1 MSRTETCP
9 CWFTSSEWTVMW
21 KCNAK
26 LNPCENAIA
35 MIIYSMK
42 ENAEESRNLTMM
54 EEDIPLR
61 EDVEARW
68 ELPRRA

>member
-1 MSRTETCP
+1 
-9 CWFTSSEWTVMW
+9 
-21 KCNAK
+21 
-26 LNPCENAIA
+26 

-68 ELPRRA
+68 ELSRRA